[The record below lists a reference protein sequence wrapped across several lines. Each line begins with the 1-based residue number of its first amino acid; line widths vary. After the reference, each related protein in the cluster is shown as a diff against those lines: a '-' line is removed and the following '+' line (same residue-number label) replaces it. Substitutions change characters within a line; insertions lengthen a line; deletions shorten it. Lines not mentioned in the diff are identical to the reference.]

1 VSNRGRAKAE
11 EINMRP
17 LSAFLGA
24 TLLLTPVTAF
34 AGPAEDAD
42 ALVDRWAATYS
53 ANDSEALVKLY
64 TPDAILLGTT
74 SPVMSE
80 GAEQIRIY
88 FKDLA
93 GSGRKNAIV
102 ERRTIV
108 LDENAVVSTGFHN
121 FARASEG
128 DVPRPSRFTMLIVK
142 RDGQWLIRHHHS
154 SPRAATRQ

>member
-1 VSNRGRAKAE
+1 
-11 EINMRP
+11 MRP
-17 LSAFLGA
+17 ITGLLCLP
-24 TLLLTPVTAF
+24 LLLTSLPAF

-80 GAEQIRIY
+80 GTEQIRTY

-108 LDENAVVSTGFHN
+108 LDEKAVVTTGFYN

-142 RDGQWLIRHHHS
+142 RDGQWMIRHHHS
-154 SPRAATRQ
+154 SPKAATRQ